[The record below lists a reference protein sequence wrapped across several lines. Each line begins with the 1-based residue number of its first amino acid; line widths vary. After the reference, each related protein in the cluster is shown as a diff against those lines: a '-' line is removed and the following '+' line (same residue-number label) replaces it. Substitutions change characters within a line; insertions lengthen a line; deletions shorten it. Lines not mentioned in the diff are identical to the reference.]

1 MTAEAAPSPG
11 RPLLRSTRERARED
25 ALISL
30 AGPLAQGAAL
40 AWPLGRTSDEKSV
53 AASVET
59 IAGDRGR
66 PQGGLSRTAGRHR
79 GGRPAARSTN
89 ALELALASAL
99 ETGRLDQRGI
109 AEVCGAV
116 ARSFDDDDE
125 RSGDDMGHRK
135 RISDRDRRDLD
146 QFLDSLAKALAGP
159 PRAQQDQELRRPAT
173 DQDQAAPVL
182 RGHDLQV
189 ETLRRPRHSR
199 GSLLPPPRQKARS
212 HTQSPCATSLGPAT
226 AGGRVEVAV
235 SDLIRPPRSNLRKKD
250 MLAVTR

>member
-1 MTAEAAPSPG
+1 MTAAEATARHEAGHVAMAVVCGHLPVGAELIGDGGGRALSR

-59 IAGDRGR
+59 IAGDRDDR
-66 PQGGLSRTAGRHR
+66 KAVFRELLADTEETASGEVYQR
-79 GGRPAARSTN
+79 
-89 ALELALASAL
+89 LELALASAL
-99 ETGRLDQRGI
+99 ERHGRLDQRGI

-125 RSGDDMGHRK
+125 RSDDMGHRK

-146 QFLDSLAKALAGP
+146 QFLDSLAKALSGTT
-159 PRAQQDQELRRPAT
+159 EGT
-173 DQDQAAPVL
+173 
-182 RGHDLQV
+182 
-189 ETLRRPRHSR
+189 
-199 GSLLPPPRQKARS
+199 ARIKS
-212 HTQSPCATSLGPAT
+212 
-226 AGGRVEVAV
+226 
-235 SDLIRPPRSNLRKKD
+235 SDDRPPIKIKRLQC
-250 MLAVTR
+250 